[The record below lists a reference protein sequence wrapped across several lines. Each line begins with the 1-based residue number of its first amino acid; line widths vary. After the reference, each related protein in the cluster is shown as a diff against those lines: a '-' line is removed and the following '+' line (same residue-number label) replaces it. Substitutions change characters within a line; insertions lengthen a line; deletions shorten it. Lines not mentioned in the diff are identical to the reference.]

1 MFRIVAL
8 NDIGN
13 DKWKNDTNL
22 NESQIANDVQESI
35 AESEYLRGISM
46 LSNGNKDLAYK
57 LFVELLDTQVL
68 NGITRKDA
76 KMWTIRYN
84 CYKYLALINE
94 ESKILNSA
102 LLNYVSAINM
112 DNTDINTLF
121 RMGQLSYK
129 LSRYELAEYAFVSC
143 LQQNTKHFAA
153 AHGLLILYLNQNNL
167 IAAYGI
173 ASKLFKNNQ
182 CSKLLDG
189 TVYDIFHRFSSFIPY
204 CDKLFG
210 RIPNEA
216 IESLDR
222 PIFNTLHEAEPT
234 IKPLEYETTVTNEQP
249 EFLNLYSI
257 GEFILLKLNY
267 LKENHLD
274 LPLAFSLKP
283 VNIVEKKNSVQ
294 QISEVEDTQR
304 YVYTEISD
312 PSFDNVGTDIFEADM
327 EGNDLRSD
335 EDIEKPKPRRRCSD
349 LRLLEQWGW
358 HKNRKS
364 SSRRKTQSERTEID
378 ISLAGFLRKTFTPF
392 LSVSPDET
400 TIGSRIRNDQCKL
413 CTESSTLE
421 TFLKQR
427 SNDFQTFLK
436 FSKEKEMDLLNLN
449 FLWLKTISEM
459 WSSPMPSEIK
469 LLFMDLFLVHII
481 LPNIWTELL
490 NNLKFFFGCA
500 TQKNVVGLEILTY
513 RVLNIEFLNY
523 TANFDNK
530 KSLELINFVV
540 ELLGTKD
547 SNFCIHL
554 PNLSSCCITM
564 DRWIFRR
571 LEIERKTKL
580 SQIPV
585 LFENGKWIDL
595 CENLKEQLGI
605 KMNIGSE
612 PGGLLDY
619 KNLNE
624 LLLHCLWQRAQYE
637 DCLIY
642 AESFLHYL
650 TQNYL
655 NEWNI
660 SWIDS
665 INFAMSYIENI
676 LANEGFEMAA
686 ALLHKCSRLVQNL
699 ISILSYQFDEDVGK
713 KLYFNDERKMR
724 RSWMILHRVLLREE
738 TLNRNLF
745 ITGSE
750 EDCLPLSFVL
760 LFRAHEYIGKKQT
773 CTSDGGE
780 FLHFIIQAILPNL
793 CAPIYNSCRNHTL
806 EHIEQVTYCMY
817 GFPPKRARSRH
828 LEEHNSKQ
836 IALTWENALDIF
848 FIYAPDIL
856 PEFNSYKVESITS
869 DMEQFL
875 QNVIKLLPGN
885 VDMDFGTRNIKE
897 FISGSSIKL
906 SSKCVHLPFKI
917 KNIFYLVA
925 DYYFKSHDFIKA
937 ITYYMDDLAVN
948 TSRFDSWAGISLSK
962 ASIIDTKIN
971 GFQKTDPFQIILECE
986 EVIRCFEK
994 CIGLMQTHILIWI
1007 EYGSFAYSISSYC
1020 SRNLKKATSENAASM
1035 RYFREKQEKMMSIA
1049 YNCFSVAST
1058 LQCSESLATDTNDE
1072 KWLCHYMLGKISE
1085 KQAKH
1090 PADYLNYYLTAS
1102 NYLYECSATYPIKI
1116 NHNNPT
1122 TLSVEA
1128 LEIFYRINAAI
1139 IKFLEKNS
1147 FITRS
1152 IGDIFKGVLKQLSK
1166 SPFAFNKAK
1175 IDGNCLYAIK
1185 RKSTDLT
1192 DINATKKLCFEITSK
1207 NVTEEEKEASHINP
1221 ATEVL
1226 RRFSEESR
1234 GTGTITTSTN
1244 SSSSISIDDSESEN
1258 SCNQTEFSN
1267 YNASELEHIYKK
1279 AIRNLEECVIRFPE
1293 HYKSIYRLVS
1303 FYMNGP
1309 KKMRNFQV
1317 AEDLLLH
1324 HYQTSVGNMVDG
1336 LFFYRKRNNIFNGIW
1351 RIPSSEIDR
1360 PGSFSTHLVKCI
1372 NILLQLL
1379 KIQCNYKILIDI
1391 ILQFQRPPE
1400 TERCYIQDYDRI
1412 KLYNTAINYC
1422 QETMRNILYKHETEK
1437 NEKELLNMLLDMYK
1451 IQKKYYKYAIQK
1463 DIWFSTIFVEVY
1475 LSYIKIINALPYGD
1489 NYFDLAVK
1497 LCHQEITHKKNM
1509 EKQSSLLTNINQVSN
1524 ILITEQLPCNPSN
1537 VLIENESVIFTPP
1550 AVQSGTEHMES
1561 ENMHPLFQ
1569 EDASIF

>member
-469 LLFMDLFLVHII
+469 LLFMDLFLVHIDFFGLPVWDFADTPDFRDFFGIQLLFMELLYDKSTKAHSI

-571 LEIERKTKL
+571 LEIE
-580 SQIPV
+580 
-585 LFENGKWIDL
+585 
-595 CENLKEQLGI
+595 
-605 KMNIGSE
+605 
-612 PGGLLDY
+612 
-619 KNLNE
+619 
-624 LLLHCLWQRAQYE
+624 
-637 DCLIY
+637 
-642 AESFLHYL
+642 
-650 TQNYL
+650 
-655 NEWNI
+655 
-660 SWIDS
+660 
-665 INFAMSYIENI
+665 
-676 LANEGFEMAA
+676 
-686 ALLHKCSRLVQNL
+686 
-699 ISILSYQFDEDVGK
+699 
-713 KLYFNDERKMR
+713 
-724 RSWMILHRVLLREE
+724 REE